1 MDVSRPI
8 EGYDCTRQC
17 NQTLDDAPEE
27 DLTLTLL
34 TGLLDDALRMW
45 DQDRIVAKSQIR
57 VAAAMLRGALTNT
70 KEEASR
76 THRGGLAPWQARKV
90 TEFIDASLEAKIRL
104 QDCAKQ
110 ARLSASYFGA
120 AFKTTFGTTVRHY
133 IRRRRVERAQRLMLW
148 SKMPLSQVAV
158 ASGFCDQAHYSRV
171 FRDVMGITPSAWRR
185 NNMTLAPTER
195 DIVGDAEQIGVLS
208 CGYVGRTG
216 EAPGTTVGRSR
227 HLRNSIGGCR

>member
-45 DQDRIVAKSQIR
+45 DQDRIVAKSQIK

-76 THRGGLAPWQARKV
+76 NFYEAVLRPGRRARSPNSSTRRWRQRSDCRIV
-90 TEFIDASLEAKIRL
+90 RNRL
-104 QDCAKQ
+104 
-110 ARLSASYFGA
+110 G
-120 AFKTTFGTTVRHY
+120 
-133 IRRRRVERAQRLMLW
+133 
-148 SKMPLSQVAV
+148 
-158 ASGFCDQAHYSRV
+158 
-171 FRDVMGITPSAWRR
+171 
-185 NNMTLAPTER
+185 
-195 DIVGDAEQIGVLS
+195 
-208 CGYVGRTG
+208 
-216 EAPGTTVGRSR
+216 
-227 HLRNSIGGCR
+227 